1 MSRGNVGSAH
11 DFLAAAALQQSK
23 GRSELKSGD
32 LCVCVV

>member
-1 MSRGNVGSAH
+1 MSVGNVGS

-32 LCVCVV
+32 VCVCVV